1 MPLKNAPHPSKH
13 RCVLFAALALAML
26 VPLSTLAQSRS
37 VWPNK
42 VIRIVVPNPAGGTA
56 DLLPRLIAEQLSIRL
71 GQAVI
76 VENKPGAAG
85 NIAAEMVSN
94 AEPDGYT
101 LMAAPPPPLSI
112 NVSLYPKLNYD
123 PARFVPITVLA
134 AVPNVLMVHP
144 SLPVHTVQEFIA
156 YARANPDKLSY
167 ASQGSG
173 STAHLT
179 AELFKMKTGTSMVHV
194 PYKGDAPA
202 IADLLAGHVQLMFG
216 NIAAATTH
224 ARAGKLR
231 ILAVTGPKRLASLP
245 DTPPMNEV
253 VPGVIGVAWFAMVA
267 PPGTPLP
274 IAARISST
282 VADIL
287 RTPDI
292 QRRFA
297 EVGAEPIGNTP
308 EEMAVWMKEDTER
321 WRAVIKAGNI
331 KVD

>member
-1 MPLKNAPHPSKH
+1 MKYRRNAA
-13 RCVLFAALALAML
+13 VLASILC
-26 VPLSTLAQSRS
+26 VPLHALAQSPKYP
-37 VWPNK
+37 VKP
-42 VIRIVVPNPAGGTA
+42 IRMVVGYAPGGGS
-56 DLLPRLIAEQLSIRL
+56 DIMGRLIAQQIAETL
-71 GQAVI
+71 GQQVV
-76 VENKPGAAG
+76 VENRAGAAQ
-85 NIAAEMVSN
+85 NIAAELVAKSP
-94 AEPDGYT
+94 ADGYT
-101 LMAAPPPPLSI
+101 LFLSSAALGI

-167 ASQGSG
+167 ASQGRG